1 MPGKTPLASADSD
14 MFTRGP
20 NMSAEDHASPQ
31 HEDLRPVIF
40 VVDDEPML
48 LELNAVIIEPLGFR
62 VRTFRD
68 PDTAV
73 RAFQL
78 ADPRPVLIVTD
89 YAMHTMNGMDL
100 ISACR
105 RVHPQQKILLVSG
118 TVDESIF
125 RNSPERPNHFL
136 AKPYQSRQLAELVRQ
151 LVAQ

>member
-1 MPGKTPLASADSD
+1 
-14 MFTRGP
+14 MFTLGDI
-20 NMSAEDHASPQ
+20 MSAEDHGNSQPG
-31 HEDLRPVIF
+31 DLRPVIF

-48 LELNAVIIEPLGFR
+48 LELNAVIIEPLGYR

-100 ISACR
+100 ICACR
-105 RVHPQQKILLVSG
+105 RVAPQQKILLVSG
-118 TVDESIF
+118 TVDESIY
-125 RNSPERPNHFL
+125 RNAPERPNHFL
-136 AKPYQSRQLAELVRQ
+136 AKPYQSRQLADLVRQ
-151 LVAQ
+151 LIAQ

>member
-1 MPGKTPLASADSD
+1 MKPVGQPDSKT
-14 MFTRGP
+14 
-20 NMSAEDHASPQ
+20 
-31 HEDLRPVIF
+31 EDLRPVVF

-73 RAFQL
+73 RAFSL

-100 ISACR
+100 INACR
-105 RVHPQQKILLVSG
+105 QVDPQQRILLVSG
-118 TVDESIF
+118 TVDESIY
-125 RNSPERPNHFL
+125 RNAAEKPDEFL
-136 AKPYQSRQLAELVRQ
+136 AKPYQSRQLAGLVRT
-151 LVAQ
+151 LVAS

>member
-1 MPGKTPLASADSD
+1 MNS
-14 MFTRGP
+14 
-20 NMSAEDHASPQ
+20 EDATNNSHAG
-31 HEDLRPVIF
+31 DLRPVIF

-48 LELNAVIIEPLGFR
+48 LELNAVIIEPLGYR

-78 ADPRPVLIVTD
+78 ADPHPVLIITD

-105 RVHPQQKILLVSG
+105 KVQPQQKILLVSG
-118 TVDESIF
+118 TVDESIY
-125 RNSPERPNHFL
+125 RNAKEKPNHFL
-136 AKPYQSRQLAELVRQ
+136 AKPYQSRQLADMVRQ
-151 LVAQ
+151 MVTH

>member
-1 MPGKTPLASADSD
+1 MNPANGHPDPSA
-14 MFTRGP
+14 
-20 NMSAEDHASPQ
+20 
-31 HEDLRPVIF
+31 EDLRPVIF

-48 LELNAVIIEPLGFR
+48 LELNAVIIEPLGYR

-105 RVHPQQKILLVSG
+105 RVQPQQKILLVSG
-118 TVDESIF
+118 TVDESIY
-125 RNSPERPNHFL
+125 RNAAEKPDHFL
-136 AKPYQSRQLAELVRQ
+136 AKPYQSRQLAELVRS
-151 LVAQ
+151 LLAT